1 MTPLDRSAWKFHHT
15 MLRIKDPQR
24 SLEFYRFLG
33 MYLIQKDS
41 VPDAQSDR
49 YFLGYVRSGDDPG
62 RSFSGE
68 DWHNRE
74 GILELVHGHGT
85 EHDATF
91 QVSSGNDPPW
101 LGYGHI
107 CISVDNLEAI
117 CQQLECEGAQ
127 WGKRLKEGWN
137 SFMAFV
143 KDPDGYW
150 IELLGNIPYDQVQD
164 GNISDRSTY
173 LVNHTALRISDLQRS
188 LAFYQD
194 VMGMKSLWH
203 MDAENIGSKFH
214 FLAYSGSA
222 DNRTYSGDL
231 TRGQND
237 VVRRQGC
244 LELRWNYGSS
254 HPAAE
259 PQQDSYHNGNSE
271 PPQGFGHIGFA
282 VDDIEKVC
290 KMLDEKQVR
299 WTTTRGG
306 ARESTSVWVD
316 DPDGYRITV
325 FQKSRSENAIP
336 PCSH

>member
-33 MYLIQKDS
+33 MGLVQKEC

-49 YFLGYVRSGDDPG
+49 YFLGYVRRGDV
-62 RSFSGE
+62 SFSGE

-74 GILELVHGHGT
+74 GILELVHRHGT
-85 EHDATF
+85 EDDASF
-91 QVSSGNDPPW
+91 QVSSGNDRPL

-107 CISVDNLEAI
+107 CVSVDNLEAV
-117 CQQLECEGAQ
+117 CQQLEMEGAQ
-127 WGKRLKEGWN
+127 WGKRLKDGWN
-137 SFMAFV
+137 QFMAFV

-150 IELLGNIPYDQVQD
+150 IELLGNIPYDKVEH
-164 GNISDRSTY
+164 GKPSDRNTY
-173 LVNHTALRISDLQRS
+173 LVNHTALRISNPQRS

-194 VMGMKSLWH
+194 VMGMKFLWH
-203 MDAENIGSKFH
+203 MDAERIGSKFH
-214 FLAYSGSA
+214 FLAYSGPA
-222 DNRTYSGDL
+222 DNSTYSGDL

-259 PQQDSYHNGNSE
+259 PRLDSYHNGNSE
-271 PPQGFGHIGFA
+271 PQGFGHIGFA
-282 VDDIEKVC
+282 VDDIEKAC
-290 KMLDEKQVR
+290 DILQEKQVR

-306 ARESTSVWVD
+306 ARGSTSVWFE
-316 DPDGYRITV
+316 DPDGYRIHV
-325 FQKSRSENAIP
+325 FQKSRSKNAVP